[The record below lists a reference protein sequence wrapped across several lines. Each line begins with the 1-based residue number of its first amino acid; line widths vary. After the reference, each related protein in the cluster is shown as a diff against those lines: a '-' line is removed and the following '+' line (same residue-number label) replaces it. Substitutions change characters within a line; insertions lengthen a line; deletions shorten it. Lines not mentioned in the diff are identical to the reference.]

1 MLMWSSDLVLLTTSV
16 EKMPRVTGFDLDCNG
31 YSKTAMQ
38 KSGYMNAIRPS
49 ASHKRTGGLKPS
61 RIPLMFSSSDFLLP
75 RTRVMLE
82 NEPVAWRGEKPFIV
96 VCQHQSGHVDLIT
109 FDRSDQLPV
118 ETWMRVFGY
127 LRPCDLSTCMR
138 VKKRLCGA
146 VRLVLYA
153 SIQFRSFA
161 QSWSFLNF
169 WKRKESIAYK
179 RVPRAIEIG
188 PAVSEEL
195 MMDVR
200 LRGLV
205 DSFYN
210 LQKLTIIN
218 QTIQTID
225 LFCILN
231 GKRLSSLILKWV
243 VFDDITVPN
252 SRKSESQVVIPT
264 PSEIVL
270 IGVSWSPYN
279 DPTLMLPRTVASK
292 SLTSLE
298 LDMRS
303 FMMVT
308 LTFGVAKLVLAEGL
322 RSYKLWPTPSLS
334 GLFLCSGYM
343 EELRR
348 MLLAPTSALENLEI
362 RVTCQGSGLP
372 KGVPLPRLLTFHGPV
387 EMLPMLVANPS
398 LERLHLRV
406 DIDTTTLV
414 GQPSMLFLSV
424 KWVGLTRWTGSLDL
438 LANLLHGT
446 PNVETFRLQ
455 SQAHVGKDALM
466 PVGRTLTLAK
476 HLQRVEICVSDI
488 IGCKD
493 VESLSTGWLRLLTS
507 SVEIIFLY

>member
-1 MLMWSSDLVLLTTSV
+1 MLMWSSNLVLLTTSV

-31 YSKTAMQ
+31 YVDLLRFLFVHW
-38 KSGYMNAIRPS
+38 GYADTPQVEDSDAEERIHECPS

-75 RTRVMLE
+75 RMRVMLE

-118 ETWMRVFGY
+118 KTWMRVFGY
-127 LRPCDLSTCMR
+127 LCPCDLSTCMR

-188 PAVSEEL
+188 PAVSEES

-298 LDMRS
+298 LDMQS

-372 KGVPLPRLLTFHGPV
+372 KGVPLP
-387 EMLPMLVANPS
+387 
-398 LERLHLRV
+398 
-406 DIDTTTLV
+406 
-414 GQPSMLFLSV
+414 
-424 KWVGLTRWTGSLDL
+424 
-438 LANLLHGT
+438 
-446 PNVETFRLQ
+446 
-455 SQAHVGKDALM
+455 
-466 PVGRTLTLAK
+466 
-476 HLQRVEICVSDI
+476 
-488 IGCKD
+488 
-493 VESLSTGWLRLLTS
+493 
-507 SVEIIFLY
+507 